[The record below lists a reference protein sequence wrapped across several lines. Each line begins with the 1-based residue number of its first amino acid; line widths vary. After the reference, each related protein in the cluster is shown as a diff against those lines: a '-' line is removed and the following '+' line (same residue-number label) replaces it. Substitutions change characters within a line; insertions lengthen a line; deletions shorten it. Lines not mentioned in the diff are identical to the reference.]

1 MSRGPRRLKAKVESL
16 PIAEKRGLVMR
27 YQHRRG
33 NVCDFSIM
41 SPGLVSFICVMRL
54 IRLSSTPEDILHDFS
69 SVIGQLRFIASS
81 PAISRELWLRTPR
94 GAWRF
99 FRIPDESILEL
110 DRDGMPLKNIG
121 PIKVAL
127 AGAGP
132 VKKPEPVTQNGN
144 KSRRGRQC
152 ATEKDPV
159 PIKNPVQDSMQEK
172 DPEPEKDLKNDTTPE
187 KFPGQVNDLTPDP
200 VPEKDPGPV
209 SDTART
215 VIPEKSPVPVKNPGP
230 EEDPIRIPEPDK
242 IPEHIRKFLHHRNAA
257 LKKTRN
263 PHEPAPA
270 ENMSSRKHRP
280 DNHISPTESH
290 G

>member
-1 MSRGPRRLKAKVESL
+1 MSRGPRSLRAKVESL

-99 FRIPDESILEL
+99 FRILDESILEL
-110 DRDGMPLKNIG
+110 DRDGMPLKNTG
-121 PIKVAL
+121 PVKVAPK
-127 AGAGP
+127 GAGP
-132 VKKPEPVTQNGN
+132 LKKPEPVKPTGK
-144 KSRRGRQC
+144 KSRTGKQS
-152 ATEKDPV
+152 ATGKDPV
-159 PIKNPVQDSMQEK
+159 PGKNPVHNSMQEK
-172 DPEPEKDLKNDTTPE
+172 DPDPEKDLKTATTPE
-187 KFPGQVNDLTPDP
+187 KFHGQLHDRTPDP

-209 SDTART
+209 NDPEHT
-215 VIPEKSPVPVKNPGP
+215 VIPEKSSVMVKNPVP
-230 EEDPIRIPEPDK
+230 EEDLIRIPEPDK
-242 IPEHIRKFLHHRNAA
+242 IPEHIRKFLHQRNAA
-257 LKKTRN
+257 LEKIRN
-263 PHEPAPA
+263 PHEAPPA
-270 ENMSSRKHRP
+270 ENLSSRKHRP
-280 DNHISPTESH
+280 DNPGSPTGGH